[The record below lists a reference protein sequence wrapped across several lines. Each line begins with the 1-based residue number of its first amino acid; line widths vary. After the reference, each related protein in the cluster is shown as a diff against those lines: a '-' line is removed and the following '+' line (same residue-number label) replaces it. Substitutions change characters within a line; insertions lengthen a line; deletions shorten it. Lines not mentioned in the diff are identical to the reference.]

1 MIDSSAP
8 PPPTLLS
15 DLRVLTILPNGDRD
29 RDFFFIS
36 PSPFLLRIGIGSI
49 VNEATVPLV
58 AVSEEAHNL
67 ATLAKNIIMAAGD
80 GDVPAH
86 NHATITNPISNLTH
100 RAVFAIKKYCQI
112 NWQQQR
118 HHLRRR
124 CRHKLPPPLRLT
136 PQTKSTT
143 EVDSIPSS
151 EVRCQA
157 RPSKKSSLA
166 SRLCPDIVNE
176 SCRQETTVE

>member
-1 MIDSSAP
+1 M
-8 PPPTLLS
+8 
-15 DLRVLTILPNGDRD
+15 G
-29 RDFFFIS
+29 
-36 PSPFLLRIGIGSI
+36 GSI
-49 VNEATVPLV
+49 SGGAQFSNTCQ
-58 AVSEEAHNL
+58 
-67 ATLAKNIIMAAGD
+67 KNIIMAAGD

-143 EVDSIPSS
+143 EVDSVPSS

-166 SRLCPDIVNE
+166 SRFACTGASACSMAVASVVASLTA
-176 SCRQETTVE
+176 S